1 MKKSPGRLHDA
12 PAAGNA
18 FKSADNS
25 KIASRYAC
33 RSKSRSRAWASASA
47 HLGNQTPSVDEEKGF
62 IEQLCKAEL
71 TLGLEI
77 CYHKLNMPGTKA
89 ENRD

>member
-1 MKKSPGRLHDA
+1 MKSRAAPTVARCRERLQ
-12 PAAGNA
+12 
-18 FKSADNS
+18 KRRNS

-47 HLGNQTPSVDEEKGF
+47 HLGNQTPSVDEKGF

-77 CYHKLNMPGTKA
+77 CYDKLNLPGTKA
-89 ENRD
+89 ENRA